1 MHQSVR
7 KYKKALLSFECYDL
21 YKDLSGNVMFASIRC
36 GLYESDAKIPTYTE
50 NNFSEDKCDL
60 SVGKFTVKK
69 PPACTNLEKK

>member
-1 MHQSVR
+1 
-7 KYKKALLSFECYDL
+7 
-21 YKDLSGNVMFASIRC
+21 MFASIRC